1 MICYIAVL
9 LLHFAV
15 SVSVLPKMA
24 VAPVVSLPEAPIPHP
39 EARFSIQVV
48 SSDSEEVTQSGASD
62 SGAQIP
68 QAFAANDTPA
78 PPPAKPIQ
86 LIPVENV
93 HPRPPWLIL
102 SAVQHGAAGFDAYST
117 RRAVRNGGV
126 EMGPLMRPFAHS
138 PAIYAAIQL
147 GPAML
152 DVLARHMQRSQNS
165 LLRRTWWVSQSASTG
180 VFLFSGLHNLQVAN
194 KP

>member
-9 LLHFAV
+9 FLHFGT
-15 SVSVLPKMA
+15 SVSVPPKMA
-24 VAPVVSLPEAPIPHP
+24 VVSVVEAISLPEAPIAEP
-39 EARFSIQVV
+39 ESRFSTHIV
-48 SSDSEEVTQSGASD
+48 SGGSDAITQSAPSD

-68 QAFAANDTPA
+68 QMFAAKDT
-78 PPPAKPIQ
+78 PAKPIR

-117 RRAVRNGGV
+117 RRAIRNGGV
-126 EMGPLMRPFAHS
+126 EMDPLMRPFAHS

-152 DVLARHMQRSQNS
+152 DVLARHMQRSRNG
-165 LLRRTWWVSQSASTG
+165 LLRRTWWVPQSASTG